1 VIKLWE
7 LQGREGRRY
16 SLFSWRARMALA
28 HKGLAFETQPV
39 CLVDKEV
46 IAFSGGKTVPVIRD
60 GETVVRDSWKIAEYL
75 EERYGQAPSLFGGP
89 TGHGLTQSFVTW
101 VDCTI
106 LPAMVPVV
114 AADIHDRV
122 DPKDA
127 AYFRQSMVE
136 GLLKSTLDAV
146 RAGAEAALG
155 KLQRAVD
162 PLQAALKRQPFV
174 GGAQPAYADYALFSI
189 FQWARVMSPRQ
200 VLEPQSPLAAWR
212 ERLLDL
218 NDGMARKVPLAE
230 PDR

>member
-1 VIKLWE
+1 
-7 LQGREGRRY
+7 
-16 SLFSWRARMALA
+16 
-28 HKGLAFETQPV
+28 
-39 CLVDKEV
+39 
-46 IAFSGGKTVPVIRD
+46 
-60 GETVVRDSWKIAEYL
+60 
-75 EERYGQAPSLFGGP
+75 
-89 TGHGLTQSFVTW
+89 VTW

-218 NDGMARKVPLAE
+218 NDGMARKVPLTE